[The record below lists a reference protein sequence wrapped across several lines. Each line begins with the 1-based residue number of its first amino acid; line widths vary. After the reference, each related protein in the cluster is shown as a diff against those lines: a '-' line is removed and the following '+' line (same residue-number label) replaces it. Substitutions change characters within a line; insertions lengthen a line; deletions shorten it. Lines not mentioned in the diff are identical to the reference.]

1 MDVIGSV
8 VVSVLVIAVGVLLS
22 WVTSGRFDEVNRRF
36 EAVDRRFEAVDH
48 RFDEVN
54 HRFDE
59 VHERIAR
66 LEDRFDTRMDSFQAS
81 VDGRRSDL
89 TAVALAVGARPRG
102 HQAGSRS

>member
-22 WVTSGRFDEVNRRF
+22 WLTSG
-36 EAVDRRFEAVDH
+36 
-48 RFDEVN
+48 
-54 HRFDE
+54 RFDE

-81 VDGRRSDL
+81 VDGLRSDL